1 MPATAF
7 RDCDIRGVYGRD
19 VTDDLAR
26 RLGGAMADLLGGG
39 PVIVAADLRAST
51 PPLVAALVAGLLEG
65 GSDVV
70 DCGEIPTPTFY
81 FARDALGIEA
91 GVMVTASH
99 NPADHN
105 GFKPVLGALPIL
117 PDELAT
123 LRDLATA
130 PGAGRADTRRRP
142 GRLRH
147 ADVVGAY
154 EAWLDE
160 RVGRAVAGEVPFA
173 PVVVDAGHGSL
184 WRLGPAAFERRG
196 FRVARLFCS
205 PDGTFPSR
213 APNPAEAR
221 QLAALGAAVVEAG
234 AFLGVAFDGDGDR
247 VGIVDERG
255 SPVPMDA
262 VIALVARDLLEREG
276 PGAVVLDIKCS
287 RAIDEVVRAAGGTTR
302 MEKSGHTFMKRRVI
316 TSGAAFGGEL
326 SGHLFY
332 RDLGGRDD
340 ALYSAIRVASL
351 IAASGRPLSAL
362 VAELPQY
369 VTSPD
374 LRIPFVG
381 DAAALVDEIAA
392 AVDDRC
398 SVLRLDGVRADWPDG
413 WGLVR
418 PSVTEPLLTLRFEA
432 HEASQLAEIVRR
444 FLAASPSLRTNVERE
459 LEARGVGA
467 TSGVGATGGARAE
480 APG

>member
-1 MPATAF
+1 MREAPRPGPATAF
-7 RDCDIRGVYGRD
+7 KDCDIRGVYGRD

-26 RLGGAMADLLGGG
+26 RVGAAMADLLGGG
-39 PVIVAADLRAST
+39 PVIVAGDLRAST
-51 PPLVAALVAGLLEG
+51 PRLVAALAAGLLEG

-81 FARDALGIEA
+81 FARDALGIDA

-99 NPADHN
+99 NPADYN

-117 PDELAT
+117 PDELAR

-130 PGAGRADTRRRP
+130 PGPGPAPAGRRP

-160 RVGRAVAGEVPFA
+160 RVARAVTGEVPSA

-184 WRLGPAAFERRG
+184 WRLAPAAFERHG
-196 FRVARLFCS
+196 FRVARLFCT

-213 APNPAEAR
+213 APNPADTH
-221 QLAALGAAVVEAG
+221 QLAALGAAVLEAG

-262 VIALVARDLLEREG
+262 VIALVARDLLGREG
-276 PGAVVLDIKCS
+276 PGSVVLDIKCS

-316 TSGAAFGGEL
+316 TSGAVLGGEL

-332 RDLGGRDD
+332 RDIGGRDD
-340 ALYSAIRVASL
+340 ALYSAMRIAGLV
-351 IAASGRPLSAL
+351 AASRRPLSAL
-362 VAELPQY
+362 VAELPPY
-369 VTSPD
+369 VTTPD
-374 LRIPFVG
+374 LRIPFGGNATAVV
-381 DAAALVDEIAA
+381 DQIAAAL
-392 AVDDRC
+392 DDRC
-398 SVLRLDGVRADWPDG
+398 RVLRLDGVRADWPDG

-432 HEASQLAEIVRR
+432 REASRLTEIVRR
-444 FLAASPSLRTNVERE
+444 FLAPAASLRATVERE
-459 LEARGVGA
+459 LEARGGA
-467 TSGVGATGGARAE
+467 TSGARME